1 MSNGRQIGSI
11 VGSLIAAYFT
21 AGTSYAAFAVA
32 AGGAIG
38 GAIGGAVDPEKLY
51 GPRLEDTKISVS
63 TYGAVI
69 PRIYGTFRGGGI
81 TVWCTDRQE
90 VVKTEDVGKGGGAE
104 QTSYS
109 YYVHMRVLLCERPA
123 DGSQVNVVQIFQD
136 GKLVWDASSGLSI
149 GQALAT
155 AESPLSNA
163 VLYQGDENQLPDPY
177 EEMFDGVGNAPP
189 FRDFISISLR
199 NVDCPGGRVPQF
211 SFVFSASST
220 VGNQGEQFAVNHGYA
235 GLVMPD
241 RIYGLSQTGDNLTTY
256 PAGPG
261 YSGIG
266 RVMGMPSGSFTFW
279 PRPIQDA
286 EGPLVARITN
296 SASSY
301 QVYVANLD
309 SGLISA
315 TINAD
320 VALDFYYYGGAAY
333 DQALGKFAISPGQD
347 KPVIVFNGLVSAT
360 LSVTCDAPIGYI
372 GAIAIYNG
380 VVYALVMGAT
390 NILVQTFDADDGS
403 LLATYD
409 TGVVYAGIGYQGF
422 CRSTI
427 TATAA
432 GVYCYLVDADSRG
445 NLLSFN
451 GTTFATLAYNMFAGD
466 EPWSQQGW
474 GLGSLLTMFCDGKRA
489 TIGPCILGND
499 YKSIFINRVTLT
511 DIKVKDVI
519 AAEMDRIGES
529 RYSVDG
535 IPDSDVITGFSI
547 ASQSSTRA
555 AIEPLKTAFQIYQVD
570 EDGLIK
576 FKKYKDI
583 AALAYVSYDELGF
596 SADDP
601 NGDIFPLQRTQEI
614 DLPRSVTVNYIQPGL
629 DFNVANE
636 TERRQTTGSIQ
647 DVSVESAIAMSS
659 DVAKG
664 AALAILYSAWN
675 AQNTRQASVARK
687 FSFLSPGDGVN
698 IEYPRGTVGLW
709 RITSFNDD
717 GRVIQ
722 WTVEPGDAT
731 LFSKT
736 AAGTTDFNGQVMESL
751 PPPTVMDII
760 DGSILQDA
768 DNNAGLYVAM
778 AGAGSLE
785 WNGAELWAGIDDAS
799 LESVGTVQ
807 NAVVRGF
814 AENALGNFSL
824 GIMDGINSVTVN
836 VGEGELSSATRA
848 ALDANQGLNA
858 FALGINGRWEYCQFM
873 TATDLGNTGS
883 GRRYTLSGLLRG
895 ARGTI
900 HNRGNHAANDR
911 FVMLGRAGTL
921 RPVWGTADVGQPKY
935 YRAVSQGRSL
945 NSASSQVYANTAEG
959 LKPFAPWDARKSKAA
974 NNDQTITWER
984 CSRLSTNALRGIVP
998 QSEAVESYIVHFYS
1012 DGTFTNEVGQIPSD
1026 FFVRS
1031 LTITSAEQTAFG
1043 LTPGATLYVRIYP
1056 TSDIGRGH
1064 YLQAIL

>member
-32 AGGAIG
+32 AGGAVG
-38 GAIGGAVDPEKLY
+38 GAIGGALDPEKLY

-69 PRIYGTFRGGGI
+69 PRIYGTFRSGGI
-81 TVWCTDRQE
+81 VVWCTDRQE

-109 YYVHMRVLLCERPA
+109 YYVHMRILLCERPA
-123 DGSQVNVVQIFQD
+123 DGSQVNVVRIFQD
-136 GKLVWDASSGLSI
+136 GKLVWDATSGLSI

-155 AESPLSNA
+155 AESPLSTA

-189 FRDFISISLR
+189 FRDFVSISLR

-220 VGNQGEQFAVNHGYA
+220 VGNQGESFADNYGYS
-235 GLVMPD
+235 GLIMPD
-241 RIYGLSQTGDNLTTY
+241 RVYSLSQTADTLTTTLG
-256 PAGPG
+256 GPG
-261 YSGIG
+261 YSNVG
-266 RVMGMPSGSFTFW
+266 RALGLPAGTFTFW

-286 EGPLVARITN
+286 LEPMVARITN
-296 SASSY
+296 SSTSY
-301 QVYVANLD
+301 QVYVVNLD
-309 SGLISA
+309 SGILSA
-315 TINAD
+315 TVNAD
-320 VALDFYYYGGAAY
+320 VGVDFTHYGAAAY
-333 DQALGKFAISPGQD
+333 DQALGKFAVSPGQD
-347 KPVIVFNGLVSAT
+347 EPVIVFNALVNAT
-360 LSVTCDAPIGYI
+360 LSVTCAAPMGFI

-380 VVYALVMGAT
+380 VVYALVMGVS
-390 NILVQTFDADDGS
+390 NIYIQTFSAEDGS
-403 LLATYD
+403 LLGTFD

-432 GVYCYLVDADSRG
+432 GVYCYLVDASNRG
-445 NLLSFN
+445 NLLSFD
-451 GTTFATLAYNMFAGD
+451 GTTFTTLAFDMFAGD

-474 GLGSLLTMFCDGKRA
+474 GLGSLLSMYCDGKRA
-489 TIGPCILGND
+489 TIGPCITSNE
-499 YKSIFINRVTLT
+499 YKSIFINRVTTT

-535 IPDSDVITGFSI
+535 IPDSDVIAGFGIS
-547 ASQSSTRA
+547 SQASTRA
-555 AIEPLKTAFQIYQVD
+555 AIEPLKTAFQIFQVD

-583 AALAYVSYDELGF
+583 TALAYVSYDELGF

-601 NGDIFPLQRTQEI
+601 GGDIFPLQRMQEV

-647 DVSVESAIAMSS
+647 DVSVELAIAMSS

-664 AALAILYSAWN
+664 ATQAILYSAWN

-687 FSFLSPGDGVN
+687 FAFLSPGDGVN

-709 RITSFNDD
+709 RITSFSDD

-722 WTVEPGDAT
+722 WTVEPGDAA
-731 LFSKT
+731 LFSKI
-736 AAGTTDFNGQVMESL
+736 AVGTTGFNGQVMPSL
-751 PPPTVMDII
+751 PPPTMMDIV
-760 DGSILQDA
+760 DGPILQDA
-768 DNNAGLYVAM
+768 DNDGGLYVAM
-778 AGAGSLE
+778 GGAGATG
-785 WNGAELWAGIDDAS
+785 WNGAELWAGNDDAT
-799 LESVGTVQ
+799 LESQGTVR
-807 NAVVRGF
+807 NAAVRGF
-814 AENALGNFSL
+814 AENVLGDFSL
-824 GIMDGINSVTVN
+824 GIMDGINSLTVN

-873 TATDLGNTGS
+873 TATDLGNDGT

-911 FVMLGRAGTL
+911 FVMLGYAGTL
-921 RPVWGTADVGQPKY
+921 RPVWSNAEIGQSKS
-935 YRAVSQGRSL
+935 YRAISQGRSL

-974 NNDQTITWER
+974 NNDQTITWQR
-984 CSRLSTNALRGIVP
+984 CSRLATNAMRGIVP
-998 QSEAVESYIVHFYS
+998 QSEALEEYLVHFYS

-1031 LTITSAEQTAFG
+1031 LTITSADQTAFG